1 MAWLAVQACQE
12 VGAVVGLIH
21 EMDTWE
27 CTATDLL
34 TTLDGTCDEVAVD
47 ATRLSKALNKLASQ
61 LAGRGITAERL
72 PRGGK
77 RGLRL
82 HRRQFP
88 NQ

>member
-1 MAWLAVQACQE
+1 MRPSTLVD
-12 VGAVVGLIH
+12 AVVGLIH
-21 EMDTWE
+21 ERDTWE
-27 CTATDLL
+27 GTATDLL

-61 LAGRGITAERL
+61 LAVRSITAERL
-72 PRGGK
+72 PRGRK